1 MTNVN
6 EELIVYRLDE
16 LSKTVSKISETQDKI
31 MEKINSG
38 AITDATREVRLDN
51 LEAEVKKS
59 SVKYGGIA
67 AGVVTPVVIGVVEA
81 IKQLWHR

>member
-16 LSKTVSKISETQDKI
+16 LAKTVEKISVTQDKI
-31 MEKINSG
+31 MEKMNDGSVK
-38 AITDATREVRLDN
+38 DATLTLRMDN
-51 LEAEVKKS
+51 IEAETKKS

-67 AGVVTPVVIGVVEA
+67 AGVVTPIVIGVVEA

>member
-1 MTNVN
+1 MTNPN
-6 EELIVYRLDE
+6 NELIVYRLDE
-16 LSKTVSKISETQDKI
+16 LAKTVDKISETQDKI

-67 AGVVTPVVIGVVEA
+67 AGVVTTIIIGIAEA
-81 IKQLWHR
+81 VKQLWHR